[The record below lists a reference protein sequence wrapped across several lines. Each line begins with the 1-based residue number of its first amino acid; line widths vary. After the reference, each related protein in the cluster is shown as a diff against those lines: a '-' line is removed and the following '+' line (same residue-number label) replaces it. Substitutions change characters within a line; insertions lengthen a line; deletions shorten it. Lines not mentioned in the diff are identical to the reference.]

1 MILDEKYLIGGMSCA
16 ACSARVDKAVRKL
29 EGVKEVN
36 VNLLTNSM
44 VVSYDE
50 TILSSKNIIKAVNE
64 AGYVANLP
72 EIKEE
77 TAEAKKEEL
86 EDKNTSK
93 LLLRFVVSLVLL
105 IPLFYLSMGF
115 MIGWEIGFFKE
126 QLIAL
131 AIVEM
136 VLSLAIIIINHRFFV
151 SGFKA
156 ITHRSM
162 NMDTL
167 VSLGSGVA
175 FIYSFVLTI
184 IMVVQAST
192 GSSHEILHMTMM
204 NISYETAGMVP
215 TLITI
220 GKTLESYSKGKT
232 TNAIKALLDL
242 SPKTATII
250 IDDKETIA
258 PVEQV
263 KVNDIFIVKAG
274 ESIPVD
280 GLVISGSSSV
290 DESMLTGESLPVY
303 KEKESLVKSATINQN
318 GVLICKAVRVGKDTT
333 LNQIISL
340 VEKAANSKANISRIA
355 DKVSGIFVPTVVGIS
370 LIVFA
375 GWLIFGKTFVETH
388 SDINSTL
395 LSYSINRAIAVL
407 VISCPCA
414 LGLATPVAI
423 MVGSGKGAKH
433 GFLYKNASSIEETG
447 KADFIVLDK
456 TGTITEGKPR
466 VSDIISFI
474 NENEFITIT
483 CSLENNSNHPL
494 AKSVNDY
501 GIENQIKV
509 KECSNFLVIPGK
521 GVEGDIDNIH
531 YFSGNLNFLKDKKVK
546 IDNKVL
552 EKIEE
557 LSKEGK
563 SLLLFATEEKVI
575 GIIAVKDEVKVDSK
589 EAIAK
594 IKKLGITPIMLTGDN
609 ALSAKTI
616 ADEVGIEY
624 VISDVLPE
632 GKLDIINRLKQD
644 GKVIMV
650 GDGINDA
657 IALTSADIGIAIGN
671 GSDVAI
677 ESANVVLMK
686 STLNDAYGAIKL
698 SQYVYLNIKENL
710 FWAFIYNI
718 LMIPIAAGVLSGI
731 GVYKLAPWMGSAAMA
746 MSSVFVVLNALR
758 INLFS
763 PYRAKKHAKT
773 PQIPTIFVNNNIC
786 EINQK
791 EKENMEVTLKINGM
805 MCQHCVMHVKKVLE
819 TVDGVQ
825 SVEVSLE
832 KNEANVSLT
841 KEVSRDVFKKVI
853 EDAGYELVG

>member
-72 EIKEE
+72 ELKEE

-414 LGLATPVAI
+414 LGLATPVDAADFEDSVHVGPVELH
-423 MVGSGKGAKH
+423 VGSHEVHRMALHGHADILPVAAGGVVTQKDERLLHAADPDVVHDFKVH
-433 GFLYKNASSIEETG
+433 GFGLRSCHDLTHEP
-447 KADFIVLDK
+447 ADGPVDGLALFRFEIHQRS
-456 TGTITEGKPR
+456 G
-466 VSDIISFI
+466 ISF
-474 NENEFITIT
+474 ER
-483 CSLENNSNHPL
+483 
-494 AKSVNDY
+494 
-501 GIENQIKV
+501 
-509 KECSNFLVIPGK
+509 
-521 GVEGDIDNIH
+521 
-531 YFSGNLNFLKDKKVK
+531 
-546 IDNKVL
+546 
-552 EKIEE
+552 
-557 LSKEGK
+557 
-563 SLLLFATEEKVI
+563 
-575 GIIAVKDEVKVDSK
+575 
-589 EAIAK
+589 EA
-594 IKKLGITPIMLTGDN
+594 
-609 ALSAKTI
+609 
-616 ADEVGIEY
+616 
-624 VISDVLPE
+624 
-632 GKLDIINRLKQD
+632 
-644 GKVIMV
+644 
-650 GDGINDA
+650 
-657 IALTSADIGIAIGN
+657 
-671 GSDVAI
+671 
-677 ESANVVLMK
+677 
-686 STLNDAYGAIKL
+686 
-698 SQYVYLNIKENL
+698 
-710 FWAFIYNI
+710 
-718 LMIPIAAGVLSGI
+718 
-731 GVYKLAPWMGSAAMA
+731 
-746 MSSVFVVLNALR
+746 
-758 INLFS
+758 
-763 PYRAKKHAKT
+763 
-773 PQIPTIFVNNNIC
+773 
-786 EINQK
+786 
-791 EKENMEVTLKINGM
+791 
-805 MCQHCVMHVKKVLE
+805 
-819 TVDGVQ
+819 
-825 SVEVSLE
+825 
-832 KNEANVSLT
+832 
-841 KEVSRDVFKKVI
+841 
-853 EDAGYELVG
+853 

>member
-29 EGVKEVN
+29 EGIKEVN

-50 TILSSKNIIKAVNE
+50 TILSSEEIIKAVKE

-72 EIKEE
+72 ENDNE
-77 TAEAKKEEL
+77 TVESKKEEL
-86 EDKNTSK
+86 EDHDTKK
-93 LLLRFVVSLVLL
+93 LLIRFVISLILL
-105 IPLFYLSMGF
+105 VPLFYLSMGF
-115 MIGWEIGFFKE
+115 MVGWEIGFFKE

-131 AIVEM
+131 AITEM
-136 VLSLAIIIINHRFFV
+136 VLSLAIILINHRFFV
-151 SGFKA
+151 GGFKA
-156 ITHRSM
+156 IIHKSM

-175 FIYSFVLTI
+175 FIYSLVMTI
-184 IMVVQAST
+184 IMIVQSIN
-192 GSSHEILHMTMM
+192 GQSHDVLHMTMM

-250 IDDKETIA
+250 RDDKEVVI
-258 PVEQV
+258 PVEEV
-263 KVNDIFIVKAG
+263 KIDDVFIVKAG

-303 KEKESLVKSATINQN
+303 KETDSLVKSATINQN

-355 DKVSGIFVPTVVGIS
+355 DKVSAIFVPTVIAIAV
-370 LIVFA
+370 IVFTC
-375 GWLIFGKTFVETH
+375 WLIFGDQFVETH
-388 SDINSTL
+388 SDIGSTK
-395 LSYSINRAIAVL
+395 LSYAINRAIAVL

-423 MVGSGKGAKH
+423 MVGSGKGARH

-447 KADFIVLDK
+447 KADFIVFDK
-456 TGTITEGKPR
+456 TGTITEGKPK
-466 VSDIISFI
+466 VSNIISFI
-474 NENEFITIT
+474 NEKEFLTIA
-483 CSLENNSNHPL
+483 CSLENKSNHPL

-501 GIENQIKV
+501 GIENDIEV

-521 GVEGDIDNIH
+521 GVKGDIEGVH
-531 YFSGNLNFLKDKKVK
+531 YFSGNIAFIKENKINIDDTVLN
-546 IDNKVL
+546 
-552 EKIEE
+552 KIEE

-563 SLLLFATEEKVI
+563 SLLLFADKEKVI
-575 GIIAVKDEVKVDSK
+575 GIIAVKDAVKEDSK
-589 EAIAK
+589 AAIEK

-616 ADEVGIEY
+616 AEEVGIEY
-624 VISDVLPE
+624 VVSDVLPE

-657 IALTSADIGIAIGN
+657 IALTSADIGIAIGS

-686 STLNDAYGAIKL
+686 STLNDAYGAIRL

-710 FWAFIYNI
+710 FWAFIYNL

-746 MSSVFVVLNALR
+746 LSSVFVVLNALR
-758 INLFS
+758 INLFK
-763 PYRAKKHAKT
+763 PYKAKLRGKT
-773 PQIPTIFVNNNIC
+773 PQIPTIFANNNIC

-791 EKENMEVTLKINGM
+791 ENESMELTLKINGM
-805 MCQHCVMHVKKVLE
+805 MCQHCVMHVRKALE
-819 TVDGVQ
+819 AVDGVE
-825 SVEVSLE
+825 SVDVSLE
-832 KNEANVSLT
+832 KNEAKLSLS
-841 KEVSRDVFKKVI
+841 KEVSRDVFKKAI